1 MLHFVY
7 CLILYTLSLVILNL
21 KSNELYLS
29 KERPSN
35 PRSNQRNCTYS
46 SLNYTYIFLL
56 HGSIDDEVD
65 DDEENED
72 AEEEVEDDEEEEEDV
87 VIVKTYVWLYLL
99 NFIICSD
106 NSFMSRGKKSVVK
119 GTTKKPV
126 ASSPAKKYVLNF

>member
-21 KSNELYLS
+21 KSNESYLS

-35 PRSNQRNCTYS
+35 PRSNQRNCTYF
-46 SLNYTYIFLL
+46 SLNETYIFLL

-87 VIVKTYVWLYLL
+87 VIVKTYVWLYFLKL
-99 NFIICSD
+99 HHMF
-106 NSFMSRGKKSVVK
+106 
-119 GTTKKPV
+119 
-126 ASSPAKKYVLNF
+126 

>member
-87 VIVKTYVWLYLL
+87 VIVKTYVWLYFLKL
-99 NFIICSD
+99 HHQ
-106 NSFMSRGKKSVVK
+106 
-119 GTTKKPV
+119 
-126 ASSPAKKYVLNF
+126 L

>member
-21 KSNELYLS
+21 KSNESYLS

-87 VIVKTYVWLYLL
+87 VIVKTYVWLYFLKL
-99 NFIICSD
+99 HHMF
-106 NSFMSRGKKSVVK
+106 
-119 GTTKKPV
+119 
-126 ASSPAKKYVLNF
+126 

>member
-46 SLNYTYIFLL
+46 SLNETYIFLL
-56 HGSIDDEVD
+56 HGSID

-72 AEEEVEDDEEEEEDV
+72 AEEEVEDDVEEEEDV
-87 VIVKTYVWLYLL
+87 VIVKTYVWLYFLKL
-99 NFIICSD
+99 HHMF
-106 NSFMSRGKKSVVK
+106 
-119 GTTKKPV
+119 
-126 ASSPAKKYVLNF
+126 

>member
-21 KSNELYLS
+21 KSNKLYLS

-35 PRSNQRNCTYS
+35 PRSNQRNCTYF
-46 SLNYTYIFLL
+46 SLKNETYIFLL

-87 VIVKTYVWLYLL
+87 VIVKTYVWLYFLKL
-99 NFIICSD
+99 HHMF
-106 NSFMSRGKKSVVK
+106 
-119 GTTKKPV
+119 
-126 ASSPAKKYVLNF
+126 

>member
-21 KSNELYLS
+21 KSNKLYLS
-29 KERPSN
+29 KERTSN

-46 SLNYTYIFLL
+46 SLNETYIFLL

-87 VIVKTYVWLYLL
+87 VIVKTYVWLYFLKL
-99 NFIICSD
+99 HLMF
-106 NSFMSRGKKSVVK
+106 
-119 GTTKKPV
+119 
-126 ASSPAKKYVLNF
+126 

>member
-1 MLHFVY
+1 MNRAALR
-7 CLILYTLSLVILNL
+7 ILLDTIYSFFSDSEPEV
-21 KSNELYLS
+21 KRVVP
-29 KERPSN
+29 KQERPSN

-87 VIVKTYVWLYLL
+87 VIVKTYVWLYFLKL
-99 NFIICSD
+99 HHMF
-106 NSFMSRGKKSVVK
+106 
-119 GTTKKPV
+119 
-126 ASSPAKKYVLNF
+126 